1 MQRHATD
8 STLVQNEPTAPRAYD
23 SAPMLEWSDDLKIR
37 GTGIYLDS
45 RTPRPLC
52 VVSHAHGDHIGV
64 HERAIATPPTAAMA
78 EHRIGL
84 SGVTELPYHASHHIE
99 GEQARVKLL
108 PAGHVLGSAM
118 VHVTREEGT
127 LLYTGDFKLRRCLTA
142 DCAEPEPADF
152 LVMEST
158 YGLPHFHFPP
168 REQAAGQLVELC
180 EAALKQNRQPIVMG
194 YSLGKSQELTRILTD
209 AGLNVTLHGAPH
221 TMNGFY
227 EKFGVPLGTY
237 RRYRFEDFHG
247 DSRARMDLRERGV
260 LIAPPYVARSPFV
273 TRFDNP
279 VKIIATGWALLRN
292 AIYRY
297 GVDHAVPISD
307 HADFTELLELIER
320 VRPRKVFTHH
330 GYKEFVDHLR
340 SRGVD
345 AELAR
350 PDAQLMLFEDLPA
363 T

>member
-1 MQRHATD
+1 
-8 STLVQNEPTAPRAYD
+8 
-23 SAPMLEWSDDLKIR
+23 MLEWSDDLKIR
-37 GTGIYLDS
+37 GTGVYLDS
-45 RTPRPLC
+45 RRPRPLC

-64 HERAIATPPTAAMA
+64 HERAIATPATAAMA

-84 SGVTELPYHASHHIE
+84 CGVTELPYHAEYDIP
-99 GEQARVKLL
+99 GEAARIKLL

-118 VHVTREEGT
+118 AHVTRDEGT

-158 YGLPHFHFPP
+158 YGLPHFKFPP

-180 EAALKQNRQPIVMG
+180 EQALRDNRQPIVLG
-194 YSLGKSQELTRILTD
+194 YSLGKAQELTKILTD

-227 EKFGVPLGTY
+227 EKFGVSLGRY

-247 DSRARMDLRERGV
+247 DAAERVDLRERGV
-260 LIAPPYVARSPFV
+260 LIAPPYVARTAFV

-279 VKIIATGWALLRN
+279 LRIIATGWALLKN

-307 HADFTELLELIER
+307 HADFDELLELIDR

-340 SRGVD
+340 SRGID

-363 T
+363 R